1 MRLASCHGR
10 LQLLATILRREH
22 GGGLSYL
29 ECADVEEV
37 EEIEEDARV
46 LEEDVILGNGS
57 WCSCENVDLDGLVV
71 LCMSIKTLSDEPEY
85 YM

>member
-57 WCSCENVDLDGLVV
+57 WCAKMWIWMV
-71 LCMSIKTLSDEPEY
+71 
-85 YM
+85 

>member
-10 LQLLATILRREH
+10 LQLLATVLRREH
-22 GGGLSYL
+22 GVGLSCL
-29 ECADVEEV
+29 EDAEVEEV

-46 LEEDVILGNGS
+46 LEDVILVNGS
-57 WCSCENVDLDGLVV
+57 WCSCENVEVDGLVA
-71 LCMSIKTLSDEPEY
+71 LCMSIRTLSGEPES